1 MPRDVRSL
9 PTDLQAAHIALLA
22 LGAALQPVTS
32 GAVAY
37 LLAEDTEPRDV
48 DAAASWLASLPKPLA
63 LGGSRDDAR
72 VHLATEGALAS
83 NSPVIRSQ
91 LSFRQYAPRQYAQ
104 DALME
109 LLEKR
114 FGAGIDNLPVAC
126 AGAGSILI
134 ALSRAITQYERDYL
148 LSLPHGYGADY
159 VDSRY
164 PEGQGVRREELA
176 DAVALLS
183 FGNGGHVIVVQQ

>member
-1 MPRDVRSL
+1 
-9 PTDLQAAHIALLA
+9 
-22 LGAALQPVTS
+22 
-32 GAVAY
+32 
-37 LLAEDTEPRDV
+37 
-48 DAAASWLASLPKPLA
+48 
-63 LGGSRDDAR
+63 
-72 VHLATEGALAS
+72 
-83 NSPVIRSQ
+83 
-91 LSFRQYAPRQYAQ
+91 
-104 DALME
+104 ME

>member
-9 PTDLQAAHIALLA
+9 STDLQAAHIALLA

-37 LLAEDTEPRDV
+37 LLLAEDTEPRDV

-83 NSPVIRSQ
+83 TSPVIQSQ
-91 LSFRQYAPRQYAQ
+91 LSFRQYAQ
-104 DALME
+104 DGQWLME
-109 LLEKR
+109 LLAKR
-114 FGAGIDNLPVAC
+114 FGSGADNLPVAC
-126 AGAGSILI
+126 AGAAAVLL
-134 ALSRAITQYERDYL
+134 ALARGVAQYEKDYV

-159 VDSRY
+159 VDSHY
-164 PEGQGVRREELA
+164 PEAQGVGREELA

-183 FGNGGHVIVVQQ
+183 FGSGGHVVVVQQ